1 MPDPAPDADIR
12 TVKSS
17 KTSLFNRLLS
27 RVRGEPEDREDIMT
41 LLEAAR
47 ARELIDADSYSMIKG
62 AIAVSEGTAADIMVP
77 FARMDV
83 LDADQALEALLP
95 QVLETA
101 HSRFPVF
108 EGSREN
114 IIGVFMTKDLLRYML
129 NPALTLR
136 DLLRPAVFIPESKR
150 LNILLKEFRSNRNHI
165 AIVID
170 EHGGI
175 TGLVTLEDVLEQIV
189 GAIEDEYDVDSEQTI
204 FAEGQSRWR
213 IQATTPIDAFNAAL
227 DATLPSGDY
236 ETIGGWLAHELGRI
250 PKRGDIARHD
260 GLRIEVVRA
269 DARRALWLRV
279 KRMASSDLHKDS
291 ASS

>member
-12 TVKSS
+12 TVKNP

-27 RVRGEPEDREDIMT
+27 RVRGEPEDRDDIMT

-129 NPALTLR
+129 NPTLTLR
-136 DLLRPAVFIPESKR
+136 ELLRPAVFIPESKR

-213 IQATTPIDAFNAAL
+213 IQATTSIDAFNAAL

-279 KRMASSDLHKDS
+279 KRMASSDPLKDS

>member
-12 TVKSS
+12 AAKSP
-17 KTSLFNRLLS
+17 KTSLLNRLLS
-27 RVRGEPEDREDIMT
+27 RVRGEPEDRDDIMT

-47 ARELIDADSYSMIKG
+47 GRELIDADSYSMIKG
-62 AIAVSEGTAADIMVP
+62 ALAVSEGTAADIMVP

-129 NPALTLR
+129 NPTLTLR
-136 DLLRPAVFIPESKR
+136 ELLRPAVFIPESKR

-189 GAIEDEYDVDSEQTI
+189 GAIEDEFDVDSEQTI

-227 DATLPSGDY
+227 EATLPSGDY
-236 ETIGGWLAHELGRI
+236 ETVGGWLAHELGRI

-260 GLRIEVVRA
+260 GLRVEVVRA

-279 KRMASSDLHKDS
+279 KRMASSDLLKDS

>member
-1 MPDPAPDADIR
+1 
-12 TVKSS
+12 
-17 KTSLFNRLLS
+17 
-27 RVRGEPEDREDIMT
+27 
-41 LLEAAR
+41 
-47 ARELIDADSYSMIKG
+47 
-62 AIAVSEGTAADIMVP
+62 MVP

>member
-12 TVKSS
+12 TVKSP

-27 RVRGEPEDREDIMT
+27 RVRGEPEDRDDIMT

-129 NPALTLR
+129 NPTLTLR
-136 DLLRPAVFIPESKR
+136 ELLRPAVFIPESKR

-213 IQATTPIDAFNAAL
+213 IQATTSIDAFNAAL

-279 KRMASSDLHKDS
+279 KRMASSDPLKDS